1 MSTSTVHRP
10 GTVSLRGLLDRVPE
24 LTAAL
29 AVDAARREA
38 ARELPYA
45 AMDAVR
51 ASGIGGLRVPAAYG
65 GPGASLVDLFQVV
78 IDLSEADSNVAQ
90 ALRPHFGFVE
100 KLISDGTEAE
110 RERWF
115 TAALA
120 GELFGN
126 ATGETAAKHPGD
138 IHAALTPD
146 DDRYRLSGTK
156 YYSTGALFAD
166 WVVVAAKDHRDRRV
180 RAVVPRGRPGL
191 RLVDDWDGMGQRMT
205 ASGTTELDDVVV
217 HPHEVVVDEAVGVRR
232 THLGAYHQLFL
243 AAVETGIAK
252 NAARDAIG
260 YARDRARAVRH
271 SGVEHA
277 VRDPFVQHTVGE
289 IAALGYGAEA
299 TVLRAAA
306 AIDRALADAPGED
319 GVAGSEAALAEA
331 ATEVA
336 QAQVVAAQAALRAA
350 ERLYDVGG
358 ASATRREF
366 NFDRHWRNA
375 RTLVSHNPIAHKAR
389 VVGDFLLNAEAPP
402 LTGFF

>member
-1 MSTSTVHRP
+1 MNTTTAPRTATPRDV
-10 GTVSLRGLLDRVPE
+10 LARVPE
-24 LTAAL
+24 LAASL
-29 AVDAARREA
+29 SVDTARREA
-38 ARELPYA
+38 ERELPYGS
-45 AMDAVR
+45 MDAVR
-51 ASGIGGLRVPAAYG
+51 ASAIGSLRVPVAYG
-65 GPGASLVDLFQVV
+65 GPGASLADLFRAV
-78 IDLSEADSNVAQ
+78 IDLAEADSNVAQ
-90 ALRPHFGFVE
+90 ALRPHFGFLE
-100 KLISDGTEAE
+100 KLISDGGEE
-110 RERWF
+110 DRERWF

-126 ATGETAAKHPGD
+126 ATGETTAKHPGD
-138 IHAALTPD
+138 IHTALVPD
-146 DDRYRLSGTK
+146 GDRYRLSGTK
-156 YYSTGALFAD
+156 YYSTGSLFAD
-166 WVVVAAKDHRDRRV
+166 WVVIAAKNHLDQRV
-180 RAVVPRGRPGL
+180 RVVLPHGRPGL
-191 RLVDDWDGMGQRMT
+191 RLIDDWDGMGQRMT
-205 ASGTTELDDVVV
+205 ASGTTELDDVAVY
-217 HPHEVVVDEAVGVRR
+217 PHEVVVDEAVGVRR

-252 NAARDAIG
+252 NALRDAIG

-271 SGVEHA
+271 SGVDHA
-277 VRDPFVQHTVGE
+277 VQDPFVQHTVGE
-289 IAALGYGAEA
+289 MAALGYGAEA

-306 AIDRALADAPGED
+306 AIDRALAGPRGED
-319 GVAGSEAALAEA
+319 GVAGGAPALVEA

-389 VVGDFLLNAEAPP
+389 VVGDYLLNAEPPP

>member
-1 MSTSTVHRP
+1 MNTTTAPRTV
-10 GTVSLRGLLDRVPE
+10 TVRDVLDRVAG
-24 LTAAL
+24 LTGSL
-29 AVDAARREA
+29 AVDTARREA
-38 ARELPYA
+38 ERELPYGS
-45 AMDAVR
+45 MDAVR
-51 ASGIGGLRVPAAYG
+51 ASAIGCLRVPAAYG
-65 GPGASLVDLFQVV
+65 GPGASLVDVFQTVV
-78 IDLSEADSNVAQ
+78 DLAEADSNVAQ
-90 ALRPHFGFVE
+90 ALRPHFGFLE
-100 KLISDGTEAE
+100 KLISDGGEAD

-138 IHAALTPD
+138 IHAALVPD
-146 DDRYRLSGTK
+146 GDHYRLSGTK
-156 YYSTGALFAD
+156 YYSTGSLFAD
-166 WVVVAAKDHRDRRV
+166 WVVVAAKNHLDQRV
-180 RAVVPRGRPGL
+180 RVVLPRDRPGL
-191 RLVDDWDGMGQRMT
+191 RLLDDWDGMGQRMT
-205 ASGTTELDDVVV
+205 ASGTTELEDVVV
-217 HPHEVVVDEAVGVRR
+217 YPREVIVDEAVGVRR
-232 THLGAYHQLFL
+232 THLGAYHQLYL

-252 NAARDAIG
+252 NAVRDAIG

-271 SGVEHA
+271 SGVDQA
-277 VRDPFVQHTVGE
+277 VQDPFVQHTVGE
-289 IAALGYGAEA
+289 MAALGYGAEA

-306 AIDRALADAPGED
+306 AIDRALAGPRGED
-319 GVAGSEAALAEA
+319 GVAGDEPALADA

-389 VVGDFLLNAEAPP
+389 VVGDYLLNAEPPP

>member
-1 MSTSTVHRP
+1 MNTTTAPRTV
-10 GTVSLRGLLDRVPE
+10 TVRDVLDRVAG
-24 LTAAL
+24 LTGSL
-29 AVDAARREA
+29 AVDTARREA
-38 ARELPYA
+38 ERELPYGS
-45 AMDAVR
+45 MDAVR
-51 ASGIGGLRVPAAYG
+51 ASAIGCLRVPAAYG
-65 GPGASLVDLFQVV
+65 GPGASLVDVFQTVV
-78 IDLSEADSNVAQ
+78 DLAEADSNVAQ
-90 ALRPHFGFVE
+90 ALRPHFGFLE
-100 KLISDGTEAE
+100 KLISDGGEAD

-138 IHAALTPD
+138 IHTALVPD
-146 DDRYRLSGTK
+146 GDHYRLSGTK
-156 YYSTGALFAD
+156 YYSTGSLFAD
-166 WVVVAAKDHRDRRV
+166 WVVVAAKNHLDQRV
-180 RAVVPRGRPGL
+180 RVVLPRDRPGL
-191 RLVDDWDGMGQRMT
+191 RLLDDWDGMGQRMT
-205 ASGTTELDDVVV
+205 ASGTTELEDVVV
-217 HPHEVVVDEAVGVRR
+217 YPREVIVDEAVGVRR
-232 THLGAYHQLFL
+232 THLGAYHQLYL

-252 NAARDAIG
+252 NAVRDAIG

-271 SGVEHA
+271 SGVDQA
-277 VRDPFVQHTVGE
+277 VQDPFVQHTVGE
-289 IAALGYGAEA
+289 MAALGYGAEA

-306 AIDRALADAPGED
+306 AIDRALAGPRGED
-319 GVAGSEAALAEA
+319 GVAGDEPALADA

-389 VVGDFLLNAEAPP
+389 VVGDYLLNAEPPP

>member
-1 MSTSTVHRP
+1 MNTTTAPRAATVRDVL
-10 GTVSLRGLLDRVPE
+10 GRVAG
-24 LTAAL
+24 LTASL
-29 AVDAARREA
+29 SVDTARREA
-38 ARELPYA
+38 DRELPYGS
-45 AMDAVR
+45 MDAVR
-51 ASGIGGLRVPAAYG
+51 ASAVGCLRVPAAYG
-65 GPGASLVDLFQVV
+65 GPGASLVDLFGTV
-78 IDLSEADSNVAQ
+78 IDLAEADSNVAQ

-100 KLISDGTEAE
+100 KLISDGGKAD

-115 TAALA
+115 AAALA

-126 ATGETAAKHPGD
+126 ATGETTAKHPGD
-138 IHAALTPD
+138 IHAALVPD
-146 DDRYRLSGTK
+146 GDRYRLSGTK
-156 YYSTGALFAD
+156 YYSTGSLFAD
-166 WVVVAAKDHRDRRV
+166 WVVIAAKDHLDRRV
-180 RAVVPRGRPGL
+180 RVVLPHDRPGL
-191 RLVDDWDGMGQRMT
+191 RLIDDWDGMGQRMT
-205 ASGTTELDDVVV
+205 ASGTTELDDVAV
-217 HPHEVVVDEAVGVRR
+217 HPHEVIVDEAVGVRR

-252 NAARDAIG
+252 NAVRDAIG

-271 SGVEHA
+271 SGVDHA
-277 VRDPFVQHTVGE
+277 VQDPFVQHTVGE
-289 IAALGYGAEA
+289 MAALGYGAEA

-306 AIDRALADAPGED
+306 AIDRALAGPRGED
-319 GVAGSEAALAEA
+319 GVAGGEPALAEA

-389 VVGDFLLNAEAPP
+389 VVGDYLLNAEPPP

>member
-1 MSTSTVHRP
+1 MNTTTAPRTV
-10 GTVSLRGLLDRVPE
+10 TVRDVLDRVAG
-24 LTAAL
+24 LTGSL
-29 AVDAARREA
+29 AVDTARREA
-38 ARELPYA
+38 ERELPYGS
-45 AMDAVR
+45 MDAVR
-51 ASGIGGLRVPAAYG
+51 ASAIGCLRVPAAYG
-65 GPGASLVDLFQVV
+65 GPGASLVDVFQTVV
-78 IDLSEADSNVAQ
+78 DLAEADSNVAQ
-90 ALRPHFGFVE
+90 ALRPHFGFLE
-100 KLISDGTEAE
+100 KLISDGGEAD

-138 IHAALTPD
+138 IHTAVVPD
-146 DDRYRLSGTK
+146 GDHYRLSGTK
-156 YYSTGALFAD
+156 YYSTGSLFAD
-166 WVVVAAKDHRDRRV
+166 WVVIAAKNHLDQRV
-180 RAVVPRGRPGL
+180 RVVLPRDRPGL
-191 RLVDDWDGMGQRMT
+191 RLLDDWDGMGQRMT
-205 ASGTTELDDVVV
+205 ASGTTELEDVVV
-217 HPHEVVVDEAVGVRR
+217 HPREVIVDEAVGVRR
-232 THLGAYHQLFL
+232 THLGAYHQLYL

-252 NAARDAIG
+252 NAVRDAIG

-271 SGVEHA
+271 SGVDQA
-277 VRDPFVQHTVGE
+277 VQDPFVQHTVGE
-289 IAALGYGAEA
+289 MAALGYGAEA

-306 AIDRALADAPGED
+306 AIDRALAGPRGED
-319 GVAGSEAALAEA
+319 GVAGDEPALADA

-389 VVGDFLLNAEAPP
+389 VVGDYLLNAEPPP

>member
-1 MSTSTVHRP
+1 MNTTTAPHTASVTE
-10 GTVSLRGLLDRVPE
+10 LLERVPE
-24 LTAAL
+24 LTASL
-29 AVDAARREA
+29 ATDTARREA
-38 ARELPYA
+38 QRELPYA
-45 AMDAVR
+45 SMDAVR

-65 GPGASLVDLFQVV
+65 GPGASLADLFRTVVDLA
-78 IDLSEADSNVAQ
+78 EADSNVAQ

-100 KLISDGTEAE
+100 KLISDGRKAE

-115 TAALA
+115 GAALA

-138 IHAALTPD
+138 IHTTLVPD
-146 DDRYRLSGTK
+146 GDHYRLSGTK
-156 YYSTGALFAD
+156 YYSTGSLFAD
-166 WVVVAAKDHRDRRV
+166 WVSVAAKDPQDRRV
-180 RAVVPRGRPGL
+180 RVVLPTGRPGL
-191 RLVDDWDGMGQRMT
+191 RLIDDWDGMGQRMT

-217 HPHEVVVDEAVGVRR
+217 YPYEVVVDEAVGVRR

-252 NAARDAIG
+252 NAARDAVG

-277 VRDPFVQHTVGE
+277 VQDPFVQHTVGE

-306 AIDRALADAPGED
+306 AIDHALTGPRAED
-319 GVAGSEAALAEA
+319 GVAGGEPALAEA

-358 ASATRREF
+358 ASATRREH

-389 VVGDFLLNAEAPP
+389 VVGDYLLNAEPPP